1 MNRLLNTHEYP
12 KKCNRIQMN
21 TNTEYPM
28 SGGMV
33 IMYLLFADDIVL
45 FSDTA
50 EGLQKQI
57 SLFWGYCRLW
67 QLIVSL
73 PKSKVVI
80 YNTWYANETYD
91 FKIGGDRL
99 EICESYKYL
108 GLWCGNSHSMFSKKY
123 TYLSEQAK
131 KALYAIKSY
140 TTPSLGKLHPNLA
153 LKLFDSLIS
162 PILMYGSEI
171 LYNGREQNDFEKIHR
186 SYLKKT
192 CLV

>member
-1 MNRLLNTHEYP
+1 
-12 KKCNRIQMN
+12 
-21 TNTEYPM
+21 
-28 SGGMV
+28 MV
-33 IMYLLFADDIVL
+33 IIYLLFADDIVF
-45 FSDTA
+45 FSDIA

-67 QLIVSL
+67 QLIVGL

-80 YNTWYANETYD
+80 YNKGYADETYA
-91 FKIGGDRL
+91 FKIGEDRL

-108 GLWCGNSHSMFSKKY
+108 GLWCSNSPNIFAKNY

-162 PILMYGSEI
+162 SILMYGSEI
-171 LYNGREQNDFEKIHR
+171 LYKRAKEQNDAHYTR
-186 SYLKKT
+186 LKAT
-192 CLV
+192 PHPHWANYTQT

>member
-1 MNRLLNTHEYP
+1 
-12 KKCNRIQMN
+12 MN
-21 TNTEYPM
+21 TNTEYEYPM

-140 TTPSLGKLHPNLA
+140 TKPSLGKLHPNLA